1 MSAKPTHELDASVRE
16 ANLQLESLSFIAP
29 EIFLLLGTGVE
40 DLTRLFEDCVELSMS
55 ELSSCPLAWREGG
68 LCAGRLGDVRVWALS
83 DNPEHDPIPWA
94 RAWPIWLARAAGAGA
109 CLVTTAGI
117 ALPEPSDSH
126 PSEGF
131 LFVSDHLA
139 LEGESPLRGL
149 SQSNLGPLFPD
160 QGRVHDATLRASL
173 LEEGQNK
180 GLPCS
185 EGVLACVPGPSLETP
200 AEREYYSR
208 AGADASAQNL
218 GGVLHAMA
226 HCGLGGV
233 TLVTLLG
240 GQDSSIEM
248 MLESSSRLAPG
259 LAELI
264 ETSIGPLATRARNER
279 QEEL

>member
-1 MSAKPTHELDASVRE
+1 MSAKATHELDASVRE
-16 ANLQLESLSFIAP
+16 ANLQLESLNFTAP

-40 DLTRLFEDCVELSMS
+40 DLTRLLEDCVELSMS
-55 ELSSCPLAWREGG
+55 ELSSCPPAWKDRS
-68 LCAGRLGDVRVWALS
+68 LFAGRVGGVRVWALS
-83 DNPEHDPIPWA
+83 DDPEHDPVAWA

-109 CLVTTAGI
+109 CLITTAGI
-117 ALPEPSDSH
+117 ALPEPNDPH
-126 PSEGF
+126 LSEGF
-131 LFVSDHLA
+131 LFVSDHLV
-139 LEGESPLRGL
+139 LGGESPLRGL

-160 QGRVHDATLRASL
+160 QGRVHDAALRASL
-173 LEEGQNK
+173 LKKGRTK

-200 AEREYYSR
+200 AEREYYNR

-240 GQDSSIEM
+240 GQDSSIER

-264 ETSIGPLATRARNER
+264 ETSIDPLATRARDER
-279 QEEL
+279 REEL